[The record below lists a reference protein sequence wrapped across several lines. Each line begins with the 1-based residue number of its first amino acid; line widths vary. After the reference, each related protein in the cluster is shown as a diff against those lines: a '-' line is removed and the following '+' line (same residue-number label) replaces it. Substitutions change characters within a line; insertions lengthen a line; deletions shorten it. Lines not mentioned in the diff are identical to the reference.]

1 MPDEQLAA
9 PLCLES
15 FRRRKV
21 AAPINSGHAQFT
33 IADVAAACGLPQP
46 VVAQLVPRTW
56 TDAGW
61 MYTADQLQFAVQIGP
76 DVANVSLSSQTGY
89 NSHASVAFTFT
100 SAGRMCGTGGYPGG
114 SPRILVAKGP

>member
-9 PLCLES
+9 PLCLDS
-15 FRRRKV
+15 FRRRKT
-21 AAPINSGHAQFT
+21 ATPMSGEHARFT
-33 IADVAAACGLPQP
+33 IADVANACGLPQP

-76 DVANVSLSSQTGY
+76 DVR
-89 NSHASVAFTFT
+89 
-100 SAGRMCGTGGYPGG
+100 AGEYV
-114 SPRILVAKGP
+114 SPRQD